1 MRVYIGAAGFPGL
14 TGVNVIN
21 HIASMAKS
29 RTTDL
34 AVPPPRHLPHIHT
47 EADLDAGLAAL
58 GAIDPRFVAI
68 IAQTGRPPL
77 RRRAHGYAGL
87 AAIIVSQQLST
98 ASAGAIWGRLIAA
111 IDPFEPA
118 AILRARP
125 ARLARLGLSGAKIR
139 ALKAIARA
147 IAKGEIDL
155 AKLVDVPADTAHAA
169 LTVLHG
175 VGPWTADIYLLACL
189 GHADAWPAG
198 DLALQEAAR
207 LAFDLPARP
216 TTKEMAPLG
225 DQWRPWRSIAARVLW
240 SYYRLRKGREGAPVQ
255 PAKTPVK
262 RGKNG
267 R

>member
-1 MRVYIGAAGFPGL
+1 MG
-14 TGVNVIN
+14 
-21 HIASMAKS
+21 KS
-29 RTTDL
+29 LTTDPAISL
-34 AVPPPRHLPHIHT
+34 PHHLPHIHT

-58 GAIDPRFVAI
+58 GAIDRRFASL

-98 ASAGAIWGRLIAA
+98 ASAGAIWGRLTAA
-111 IDPFEPA
+111 FDPFEPT

-125 ARLARLGLSGAKIR
+125 VRLGRLGLSAAKIR

-147 IAKGEIDL
+147 IDKGEINL
-155 AKLVDVPADTAHAA
+155 ANLVDTPADEAHAA
-169 LTVLHG
+169 LTALHG

-189 GHADAWPAG
+189 GHTDAWPAG

-207 LAFDLPARP
+207 LAFGLPARP
-216 TTKEMAPLG
+216 TTKEMAALG
-225 DQWRPWRSIAARVLW
+225 DRWRPWRSIAARVLW
-240 SYYRLRKGREGAPVQ
+240 SYYRIAKGREGAPVQ
-255 PAKTPVK
+255 PMKPPASQ
-262 RGKNG
+262 GKNG